1 MTDAADEHL
10 VEHCIDSETVYRGNF
25 FELRRDRVRLPGDR
39 QASREYIVHPGAV
52 MVVPIADDGR
62 LVMERQYRYPV
73 RRVMLEFP
81 AGKLDAGE
89 TSQACAARELAEETG
104 YRASQWA
111 RAGVLHNAI
120 SYSTEGIDIWFARGL
135 VPGPTRLDEGEL
147 LDVCLVETADLE
159 AQVREGTVTDAKT
172 LVALLWL
179 QQWRAGHWP
188 LQWHGAAAPH
198 PGG

>member
-1 MTDAADEHL
+1 MTDADDEHL
-10 VEHCIDSETVYRGNF
+10 VEHCIDSQTVYRGNF

-81 AGKLDAGE
+81 AGKLDVGE

-135 VPGPTRLDEGEL
+135 VSGPSRLDEGEL

-159 AQVREGTVTDAKT
+159 AQVRDGTVTDAKT
-172 LVALLWL
+172 LVALMWL

-188 LQWHGAAAPH
+188 LQWHAATAPH